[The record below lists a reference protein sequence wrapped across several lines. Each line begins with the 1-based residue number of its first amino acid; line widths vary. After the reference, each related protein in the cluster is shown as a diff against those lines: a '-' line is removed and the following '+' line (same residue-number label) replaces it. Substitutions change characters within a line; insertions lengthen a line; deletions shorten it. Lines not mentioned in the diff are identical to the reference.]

1 MADNAIIVLD
11 RAGNEVFRLD
21 ETGSKIIMNQ
31 KQIASLVIENRTSD
45 PTSPVEG
52 QIWIRTDV

>member
-1 MADNAIIVLD
+1 MADTIIVLD

-21 ETGSKIIMNQ
+21 ETGSKVIMNQ
-31 KQIASLVIENRTSD
+31 KQIVSLVIENRTTD
-45 PTSPVEG
+45 PASPVEG